1 MVYGH
6 KTCAQYMMVIMRVMV
21 IVILGMLLLM
31 VVMMMYVDNGYEN
44 GNFEGQ
50 MGLNRIKLK

>member
-6 KTCAQYMMVIMRVMV
+6 KTCAQYMMVIMRVTV
-21 IVILGMLLLM
+21 IAILGMLM
-31 VVMMMYVDNGYEN
+31 VVMIMYVDNGYEN
-44 GNFEGQ
+44 ESFEGQ